1 MKREKRRGDRT
12 LPWAT
17 PVSNVILALPIPLSG
32 NLTVV
37 CLYRD
42 FKRSISG
49 IPYASRIAHN
59 DAWLI
64 ELKALLKSMSTRR
77 NLLLRR
83 CASLVRPYSLH
94 ALMSVL
100 LFWRKPPCACV
111 RIRSC
116 STISV
121 RRSLMMYASSW
132 FIELS
137 NTTGLQCDGWS
148 VIGPPLCRRDRIP
161 VISSSVTSVTIS
173 PVARISL
180 SHCCITFSCSGGIV
194 LMSSAWN
201 ESGPGALLF
210 FK

>member
-17 PVSNVILALPIPLSG
+17 PVSKVILALPIPLSG
-32 NLTVV
+32 SLTVV

-42 FKRSISG
+42 FKKSISG
-49 IPYASRIAHN
+49 MPYASKIAQS

-64 ELKALLKSMSTRR
+64 ELKALLKSMSTLR

-83 CASLVRPYSLH
+83 CASLVSPYSLH

-111 RIRSC
+111 SIRSC

-121 RRSLMMYASSW
+121 NLSLTMYANNW

-137 NTTGLQCDGWS
+137 STTGLQCDG
-148 VIGPPLCRRDRIP
+148 
-161 VISSSVTSVTIS
+161 
-173 PVARISL
+173 
-180 SHCCITFSCSGGIV
+180 
-194 LMSSAWN
+194 
-201 ESGPGALLF
+201 
-210 FK
+210 